1 VEWTPSPRPSSRRL
15 RLQGPAAAGGLAPRA
30 GAAAMAP
37 AVAEAEAESAADL
50 GEFAVLG
57 FVIPSGSRWFN
68 LWLPML
74 LRLLVCC
81 CNPLW
86 LRCSVNL
93 LGVWSIYSK
102 KKGLLSLS
110 HPLFFMLLHFFAH
123 LDFSFW
129 CYVFRY
135 TYIVKCNVCTLIY
148 IRSKRKAMYL

>member
-1 VEWTPSPRPSSRRL
+1 MEWTPSPRPSSRRL
-15 RLQGPAAAGGLAPRA
+15 RLQGPAAAGFAPRA

-81 CNPLW
+81 CNPLMPSM
-86 LRCSVNL
+86 LSES
-93 LGVWSIYSK
+93 GVGSIYSK
-102 KKGLLSLS
+102 K
-110 HPLFFMLLHFFAH
+110 
-123 LDFSFW
+123 
-129 CYVFRY
+129 RERE
-135 TYIVKCNVCTLIY
+135 N
-148 IRSKRKAMYL
+148 